1 MKDIKEL
8 YRDGWQEDTREFFHF
23 HFLSFYAL
31 SPTHNVHYA
40 NTHHYSHGY
49 LLQSLSIGALN
60 SCRQWQSQRNLS
72 CPFYRN
78 ELNQKPGNHSVI
90 PSRSIRLIWQSFRE
104 KIRHPHQLSLTFCAL
119 YVGGWTQCCV
129 NCLICQTDIIILH
142 RGVFVCSLSGVGGL
156 IFLKSL

>member
-1 MKDIKEL
+1 MEDIKEL

-40 NTHHYSHGY
+40 NAHHYSHGY
-49 LLQSLSIGALN
+49 LLQSLFKRALN

-78 ELNQKPGNHSVI
+78 ELKRKPGNHFVI
-90 PSRSIRLIWQSFRE
+90 PSRSIRLIWQSLPE
-104 KIRHPHQLSLTFCAL
+104 KIGHPNQLALTSCAL
-119 YVGGWTQCCV
+119 CVSGWTQFCV
-129 NCLICQTDIIILH
+129 NCLICQTDIYILH
-142 RGVFVCSLSGVGGL
+142 RDLFVSSLAGVGSW
-156 IFLKSL
+156 IFL